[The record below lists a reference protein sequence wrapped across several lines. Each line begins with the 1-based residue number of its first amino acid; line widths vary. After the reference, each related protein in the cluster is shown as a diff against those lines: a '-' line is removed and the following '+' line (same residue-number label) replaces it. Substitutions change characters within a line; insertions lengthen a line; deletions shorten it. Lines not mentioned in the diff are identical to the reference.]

1 MTTGPLATRAALEPR
16 RGGISDAE
24 IKRHLRRAHEL
35 RAQAFH
41 EAFHDAARSLARGLG
56 RIWAGLGRGLSR
68 RLDGLRHTALWRAP
82 GSGNCLKG

>member
-24 IKRHLRRAHEL
+24 IKRHLRRAREL

-56 RIWAGLGRGLSR
+56 RIWAGLGR